1 MIIKKKYTNVKKL
14 IEETQ
19 ETMAQE
25 VVPVEVPKAVE
36 VVVEEIV
43 QEETQ
48 PKNNDDFDLT
58 LENIKF
64 EPREE
69 RREGSRR
76 RGYRRSEDRNL
87 VSRAQAEAVSI
98 REAAK
103 QEGYQDGI
111 NQVAKDIEELR
122 EKLEEFYNY
131 KDEVYEKVSD
141 CIMEIAVE
149 IAKKI
154 INKEVEQDR
163 ETTISVIKGAV
174 EEINKTE
181 NKITLK
187 VMPKDVEIVRDR
199 VPEIFEGNYFEA
211 KISVIPDATIKE
223 GGVIIETSNG
233 LIDASIETQM
243 AIIEKALQTKE
254 DN

>member
-14 IEETQ
+14 IEEVN
-19 ETMAQE
+19 ENVVPE
-25 VVPVEVPKAVE
+25 VEPVEVSTPVE

-76 RGYRRSEDRNL
+76 RGYRRSADRNL

-111 NQVAKDIEELR
+111 NQVSKDIEELR
-122 EKLEEFYNY
+122 EKLEEFFNY
-131 KDEVYEKVSD
+131 KEEVYQTVSG
-141 CIMEIAVE
+141 CIMDIAVE

-163 ETTISVIKGAV
+163 ETTISIIKGAV

-187 VMPKDVEIVRDR
+187 VMPKDVEIVRDK

-211 KISVIPDATIKE
+211 KVSVIPDMTIKE

-233 LIDASIETQM
+233 LIDASIETQI
-243 AIIEKALQTKE
+243 AIIEKALKSTE
-254 DN
+254 DS